1 MENTKE
7 NMYIDIGAV
16 RVKGYLLHVKCFSV
30 NQPHHVHTLEQSSA
44 GGGDSSVDSCIYEY
58 TGTKVS
64 SKEFF
69 CCCQSF
75 G

>member
-1 MENTKE
+1 L
-7 NMYIDIGAV
+7 ILGQ
-16 RVKGYLLHVKCFSV
+16 RVKGCLLHVKCFSV

-64 SKEFF
+64 SKEFIAVVKVLGDL
-69 CCCQSF
+69 CPPH
-75 G
+75 